1 MDLFDKIS
9 QALDDFGVAK
19 DDSDTVVDD
28 KDLLGMAEKAA
39 SFILTISN
47 PEERKRVIVE
57 ALGQA
62 YKKGLETGRR

>member
-19 DDSDTVVDD
+19 DDNTSVDD

-62 YKKGLETGRR
+62 YKKGLEDGSR